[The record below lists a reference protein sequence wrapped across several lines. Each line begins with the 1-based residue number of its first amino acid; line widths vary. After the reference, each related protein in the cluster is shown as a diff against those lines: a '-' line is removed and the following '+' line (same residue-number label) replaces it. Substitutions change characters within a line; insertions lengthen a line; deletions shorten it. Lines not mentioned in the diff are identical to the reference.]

1 LALALA
7 VLFPLL
13 PPSVM
18 LAGAD
23 TLFVALVFHSV
34 LAARYPLLHSLAI
47 AALSVAQAGIF
58 QSALDR
64 AGSIWLALAVYCVAS
79 AAANFVR
86 YRDARRVM
94 ALGAALSLAQLLD
107 PMGALLAVF
116 LLPVCVGLPRAG
128 EAANKA
134 GLLALLLFM
143 PVVTAIVLAYARGVL
158 G

>member
-1 LALALA
+1 MTLAEFSSLQRAQSTLPFLIAALALALA

-94 ALGAALSLAQLLD
+94 ALGAASSKMNIRMSADVYQY
-107 PMGALLAVF
+107 
-116 LLPVCVGLPRAG
+116 
-128 EAANKA
+128 EQNANRST
-134 GLLALLLFM
+134 G
-143 PVVTAIVLAYARGVL
+143 
-158 G
+158 